1 MSIFKVFSNGSQIL
15 LLPNITLLEM
25 RGQVDNWYICLCS
38 ILQIVTCIPP
48 VPILLSKKRWGHV
61 SALHLLGELC
71 KIETQKKPEHKG
83 GGRWTPTPSLL
94 QYAKLVLATSKR
106 EQETIYSRSGK
117 ESIII
122 NAADRGPEHYL
133 CFFFLFLF
141 SVGSYSFGICPV

>member
-1 MSIFKVFSNGSQIL
+1 MNILEDHQKGNKDWVFFKVFSNGSQIL

-83 GGRWTPTPSLL
+83 GGRCCNMPNWF
-94 QYAKLVLATSKR
+94 LATSKR
-106 EQETIYSRSGK
+106 EQETTSTHAIVVAICQIGYWPQVKGRKKLSTLEVGNNRS
-117 ESIII
+117 S
-122 NAADRGPEHYL
+122 
-133 CFFFLFLF
+133 
-141 SVGSYSFGICPV
+141 